1 MKESLLLEWDY
12 EKNGDVDPASVK
24 DHSNKKFFW
33 ICPKGHLSYLMPV
46 TKRSIGHGCPVC
58 SNHKIIKGIND
69 FETTNPELMQ
79 EWFWEENNKEG
90 VDPSTFSSGSSR
102 LAWWKCKKCGNTWR
116 TSVSNRTRIHSGC
129 PYCANLKVKKG
140 FNDLAT
146 LRPDLAKEWY
156 QEKNGDLTPDEVV
169 EGYANSM
176 IAAEKY
182 IRETLINT
190 HPYRVALKYANDIE
204 IDNNDELLAKWVY
217 STGVKEFVWKSG
229 GHCLEILAT
238 EWYDEY
244 RIVASDQEAL
254 AYVNEMKAA
263 GKQAYHISTIL
274 LCPLRLHIETGP
286 FCFFRSPTLLRVQD
300 TEIRSH

>member
-33 ICPKGHLSYLMPV
+33 ICPKGHPSYLMPV

-116 TSVSNRTRIHSGC
+116 ASVSNRTRIHSGC

-169 EGYANSM
+169 EGYPHLLNEWDYDKNKPLLPDYFSRGSNQKVWWRCKKGHSWQAQISNRCNGSGCPKCRIKPVIM
-176 IAAEKY
+176 LDP
-182 IRETLINT
+182 ETLEEIKRYESTIPASKELGITSSNILAACKGQRNLAGG
-190 HPYRVALKYANDIE
+190 YKWKYAE
-204 IDNNDELLAKWVY
+204 V
-217 STGVKEFVWKSG
+217 
-229 GHCLEILAT
+229 
-238 EWYDEY
+238 
-244 RIVASDQEAL
+244 
-254 AYVNEMKAA
+254 
-263 GKQAYHISTIL
+263 
-274 LCPLRLHIETGP
+274 
-286 FCFFRSPTLLRVQD
+286 
-300 TEIRSH
+300 